1 MSHAIPARSVRIDS
15 TSTIRDPAVHAYW
28 ILRIGF
34 ALLPIVAGA
43 DKFMHVLT
51 DWEVYLAPW
60 VANLFGGDAHNIML
74 AVGVVEIIAGIG
86 VAFAPRFFAYV
97 VAAWLLGI
105 IINLVSMQAYYDIAL
120 RDAGLMLGA
129 LALGQL
135 SHWYAH
141 LRPRAPAVA

>member
-1 MSHAIPARSVRIDS
+1 MSHAIPARSVHIDS
-15 TSTIRDPAVHAYW
+15 ASTIRDPAVHAYW
-28 ILRIGF
+28 ILRVSF
-34 ALLPIVAGA
+34 AILPIVAGA

-51 DWEVYLAPW
+51 DWEQYLAPW
-60 VANLFGGDAHNIML
+60 IADLFGGDTHNI
-74 AVGVVEIIAGIG
+74 EIIAGIG
-86 VAFAPRFFAYV
+86 VAFAPRFFAYI

-120 RDAGLMLGA
+120 RDTGLMLGA